1 MCSSVAQ
8 IEQIFPVI
16 SSLLS
21 SPSVRWL
28 CNREKC
34 RERLWFT
41 GSILSFFYCIWN
53 TSWDRI
59 FERSVSKI
67 EAQFIEGKGSSC
79 VLRILKT
86 VILSRTALSLSVA
99 WRVQT
104 TAANDIGNSALPG
117 WWPQL
122 GIYVFWCLFQ
132 QEPFATQF
140 LNLQGGKFDHPGRT
154 FCSIIRSWKN
164 CQRDTSDVKVSA
176 KILY

>member
-34 RERLWFT
+34 RERLWFI
-41 GSILSFFYCIWN
+41 GSILSCLVIGFFYCIWN

-59 FERSVSKI
+59 FDRSVSKI

-79 VLRILKT
+79 VLRILKNCDSFSHCVFPLCCVTSPNNGYKRYRKFCVTRLMT
-86 VILSRTALSLSVA
+86 VTRHLRLLMSFPTGAVRDSV
-99 WRVQT
+99 
-104 TAANDIGNSALPG
+104 P
-117 WWPQL
+117 
-122 GIYVFWCLFQ
+122 
-132 QEPFATQF
+132 
-140 LNLQGGKFDHPGRT
+140 
-154 FCSIIRSWKN
+154 
-164 CQRDTSDVKVSA
+164 
-176 KILY
+176 